1 MTVGQLKA
9 VVAGYL
15 KKPVA
20 DFVVG
25 SGATST
31 DLLLLALNNARKVA
45 EKFYDFSICRKR
57 GYLSITTNG
66 DWTAPTWFTT
76 PTPTVT
82 MRKVKNWY
90 LRTSGTGADGEF
102 AGTDRVLRAITK
114 DQEVALYARRDYLNY
129 PTSPQAR
136 YPNDSQFPAS
146 EQPLLG
152 QTYIIVDGRRFQI
165 NPTPSSSQL
174 IVLDGFFWW
183 NNWTSDAD
191 TDWWTT
197 TAEEFLMYRT
207 MVEANRL
214 SQMFV
219 GNMEGNL
226 PPPTKEADRSLAELV
241 ELDRDSTEGSIQIQ
255 DL

>member
-1 MTVGQLKA
+1 MTIGQLKA

-15 KKPVA
+15 GKKSIT

-25 SGATST
+25 TGVTET

-45 EKFYDFSICRKR
+45 EKFYDFSSCRKR
-57 GYLSITTNG
+57 GYLSLTTSAN
-66 DWTAPTWFTT
+66 WTAPTAFGGASFD
-76 PTPTVT
+76 
-82 MRKVKNWY
+82 MRKVRNWF
-90 LRTSGTGADGEF
+90 LRTSGTAADGEF

-114 DQEVALYARRDYLNY
+114 DQEVQLYARRDYLNY

-152 QTYIIVDGRRFQI
+152 QTYIIVDGKRCQM
-165 NPTPSSSQL
+165 NPTPTSAQTI
-174 IVLDGFFWW
+174 IVDGFRWW
-183 NNWTSDAD
+183 PSWTANSD
-191 TDWWTT
+191 TDWWTEYG
-197 TAEEFLMYRT
+197 EEFLMYRA

-226 PPPTKEADRSLAELV
+226 PPPTKEADRALAELV

>member
-15 KKPVA
+15 KKPVS

-25 SGATST
+25 SGNTST

-45 EKFYDFSICRKR
+45 EKFFDFSICRKR
-57 GYLSITTNG
+57 GYLSVTTNG
-66 DWTAPTWFTT
+66 DWTAPTWFST
-76 PTPTVT
+76 PNPTVT

-90 LRTSGTGADGEF
+90 MRVSGTGASGEF

-114 DQEVALYARRDYLNY
+114 DQQVALYRRQDYLNY
-129 PTSPQAR
+129 PSIAADR
-136 YPNDSQFPAS
+136 YPADSAS
-146 EQPLLG
+146 PFTDQPLLG
-152 QTYIIVDGRRFQI
+152 QPYVVVDGRRFQLDPV
-165 NPTPSSSQL
+165 PTAAQI
-174 IVLDGFFWW
+174 IVLDGYYWW
-183 NNWTSDAD
+183 NNWTVDAD

-197 TAEEFLMYRT
+197 TAEEFLMYRA

-214 SQMFV
+214 NQMFV
-219 GNMEGNL
+219 GNAELNL
-226 PPPTKEADRSLAELV
+226 PPPTKEADRALAELV
-241 ELDRDSTEGSIQIQ
+241 SLDQDASEGSIHIQ

>member
-15 KKPVA
+15 KKPVSE
-20 DFVVG
+20 FVVG

-45 EKFYDFSICRKR
+45 EKFFDFSICRKR
-57 GYLSITTNG
+57 GYLSVTTNG

-76 PTPTVT
+76 PSPTVT

-90 LRTSGTGADGEF
+90 LRVEGTGASGEF
-102 AGTDRVLRAITK
+102 GGTDRVLRAITK
-114 DQEVALYARRDYLNY
+114 DQQVALYRRQDYLNY
-129 PTSPQAR
+129 PSIANDR
-136 YPNDSQFPAS
+136 YPADSDSPFID
-146 EQPLLG
+146 QPLLG
-152 QTYIIVDGRRFQI
+152 QTYVVVDGRRFQLDPE
-165 NPTPSSSQL
+165 PTTAQ
-174 IVLDGFFWW
+174 IVVLDGYYWW
-183 NNWTSDAD
+183 NNWTADAD

-197 TAEEFLMYRT
+197 TAEEFLMYRA

-214 SQMFV
+214 NQMFT
-219 GNMEGNL
+219 GNHEGNL
-226 PPPTKEADRSLAELV
+226 PPPTKEADRALAELV
-241 ELDRDSTEGSIQIQ
+241 SLDTDSSEGSIIIQ